1 VNTDGTVVSASDPV
15 SIDRYQQR
23 EGWAQTAQAVN
34 PESMQIVIAAT
45 VAGSKDEV
53 LSETISVL
61 PDTPGATP
69 LEDFDCGDWV
79 GRERPTVGTSVVDA
93 IRVVGIAF
101 GIDATGAVSAELT
114 ISTYRQFIAQ
124 QLLYLINKFGGQ
136 FINALGT
143 TPVTSIGGTSTV
155 PTVVAPSLGGL
166 SDVQVGTDHG
176 DPVVYNS
183 LAGTWQNASNPDPSG
198 NPIPL
203 AVGPEGGPKAILAP
217 ASGQTLSVDGGTPGT
232 LTSGFQGT
240 SGAGSESAPC
250 GVTPVIFNAGAGNEQ
265 LAVLFAAGMS
275 GHAAYAVLLQAAAAD
290 GSIAG
295 KFRIGTLTVSGSATW
310 AFTTIQS
317 F

>member
-53 LSETISVL
+53 LRETISVL